1 MVLVSDK
8 RIQFNEIVLNF
19 EKDNISE
26 SLSGANS
33 IFVGK
38 MKSTNSHKEKV
49 ISMNLLSYEAMTE
62 AYLKKLREYS
72 IKKFDLED
80 LLIAHRIGEV
90 MPGDIIVIISSWAVN
105 RRNAIEA
112 TSYVIEDL
120 KHKAPFWK
128 KEILDGSIEKW
139 VESNT

>member
-38 MKSTNSHKEKV
+38 MKSTNPHKEKV
-49 ISMNLLSYEAMTE
+49 ISMNLFSYEAMTE

-72 IKKFDLED
+72 IKKFHLED

-139 VESNT
+139 VEGNT

>member
-38 MKSTNSHKEKV
+38 MKSKNSNKETV

-72 IKKFDLED
+72 IKKFHLED

-139 VESNT
+139 VEGNT